1 MTDRH
6 ADAIAAASKGQHPAQ
21 IADEVRPIV
30 ADIIDELDRWLT
42 TFADGLQ
49 HTPSGRQALPR
60 GMGSSAGGSRS
71 PPSIVEESEWRQ
83 ASAPGQ
89 QDGSGGLGEEAGSL
103 PP

>member
-1 MTDRH
+1 VPGDDRP
-6 ADAIAAASKGQHPAQ
+6 ARRRDRRSLQGQHPAQ

-60 GMGSSAGGSRS
+60 GMGEQRGG
-71 PPSIVEESEWRQ
+71 Q
-83 ASAPGQ
+83 
-89 QDGSGGLGEEAGSL
+89 
-103 PP
+103 

>member
-42 TFADGLQ
+42 TAADGLQ

-60 GMGSSAGGSRS
+60 GMGEQRG
-71 PPSIVEESEWRQ
+71 
-83 ASAPGQ
+83 GQ
-89 QDGSGGLGEEAGSL
+89 QIPTQHRRGE
-103 PP
+103 